1 MKFSV
6 LIPTR
11 NRLEYL
17 RYAVESVMRQDYA
30 DWEIII
36 SDNDSEEDI
45 VGYVHTL
52 EDPRIKYFRTDRFIP
67 VTDNWNAALSK
78 SSGDFVIMLGD
89 DDALMSGYFQAI
101 AELMKDYKNPD
112 FIYTGSFIYAYPR
125 VMPDFPKGNLHR
137 VSNSLFD
144 SAKPYWLGH
153 KRAAKLVRGAMNFR
167 MLYPF
172 NMQHSAINRNFINL
186 LRDKGEFFQSPYPDF
201 YATNVMFLKAKQILI
216 DPRPLVTIGVTAKSY
231 GNFHFNK
238 KEKQGMDFLK
248 HMPNVES
255 VSRLQ
260 SIILPGSTNSTSWL
274 LAMES
279 IKENFGMDF
288 NFKVNYKR
296 YRFLQILNIYKN
308 FYFDKRAS
316 GDDLTELQSKMHTWE
331 KLVYGKS
338 FWVIFSLLRLF
349 SKSKTDKVILVLRRW
364 IGQYTIA
371 NPDEKDLS
379 CKTIIEVFENV
390 NAVKG

>member
-30 DWEIII
+30 DWEIVI

-45 VGYVHTL
+45 VGYAHAL

-67 VTDNWNAALSK
+67 VTDNWNSALNK
-78 SSGDFVIMLGD
+78 STGDFIIMLGD
-89 DDALMSGYFQAI
+89 DDALMSGYFLAI
-101 AELMKDYKNPD
+101 AELIQYYKDPD
-112 FIYTGSFIYAYPR
+112 FIYTGSYIYAYPG

-153 KRAAKLVRGAMNFR
+153 KQAAKLVGGAMNFR

-172 NMQHSAINRNFINL
+172 NMQHSAINRNFIDL
-186 LRDKGEFFQSPYPDF
+186 LRYKGDFFQSPYPDF

-231 GNFHFNK
+231 GYFHSNK

-248 HMPNVES
+248 HMPNAES
-255 VSRLQ
+255 ISRLQ

-274 LAMES
+274 LAMEN
-279 IKENFGMDF
+279 IKENFGIEFDL
-288 NFKVNYKR
+288 KVNYQR

-308 FYFDKRAS
+308 YYLDRRVS
-316 GDDLTELQSKMHTWE
+316 GNELIDLQSQMHTWE

-338 FWVIFSLLRLF
+338 FGLVFSLLRLF
-349 SKSKTDKVILVLRRW
+349 PKSQADRVILILRRW

-371 NPDEKDLS
+371 NPDEKSLS

-390 NAVKG
+390 DAVKG